1 MDVLVSAIFFFGALL
16 FAFYTYRN
24 NKLRDQNSLEK
35 ELDADF
41 SEEFDLPESPSGEFP
56 QASMEKIVDWLE
68 ADLKEDPSNFG
79 STRVREPEDLV

>member
-1 MDVLVSAIFFFGALL
+1 MDVLVSAIFFFGALV
-16 FAFYTYRN
+16 FAFFTYRN

-41 SEEFDLPESPSGEFP
+41 AEEFDLPESPSGEFP

-68 ADLKEDPSNFG
+68 TDLKGDQSNFG
-79 STRVREPEDLV
+79 STPVREPQDLV

>member
-1 MDVLVSAIFFFGALL
+1 MDLLVSALFFFGALL
-16 FAFYTYRN
+16 FAFFTYRK

-41 SEEFDLPESPSGEFP
+41 AEEFDLPESPSGEFP

-68 ADLKEDPSNFG
+68 TDLKGDQSNFG
-79 STRVREPEDLV
+79 STPVREPQDLV

>member
-1 MDVLVSAIFFFGALL
+1 MDVLISALFFFGALL
-16 FAFYTYRN
+16 FAFFTYRN

-41 SEEFDLPESPSGEFP
+41 AEEFELPELPSGEFP

-68 ADLKEDPSNFG
+68 ADLKEDQSKFG
-79 STRVREPEDLV
+79 STPVREPEDLV